1 MVYLYQVVKNC
12 TVKCSYFEQ
21 NNIYYSVIENY
32 NYIRYGSQ
40 TIDKNDVKSVSKCL
54 TSNFLTTGPEIIKFE
69 KSFLNTLV
77 QIMH

>member
-1 MVYLYQVVKNC
+1 M
-12 TVKCSYFEQ
+12 
-21 NNIYYSVIENY
+21 

-69 KSFLNTLV
+69 KSFSKYTGSNYALACSNGTAALHMAFY
-77 QIMH
+77 QSD